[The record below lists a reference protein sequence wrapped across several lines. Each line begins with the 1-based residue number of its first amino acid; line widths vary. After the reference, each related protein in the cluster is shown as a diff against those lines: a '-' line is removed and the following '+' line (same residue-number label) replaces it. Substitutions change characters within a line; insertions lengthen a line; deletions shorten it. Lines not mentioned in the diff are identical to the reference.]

1 MTGMKLTLAVKLHP
15 SPEQADRLLRT
26 MRAFNAACDFIAE
39 RAFAERSANKVKLQK
54 LVYADV
60 RERFSLS
67 AQMAIRA
74 IAKVCEVYK
83 RDRKIKPTFRP
94 LGAIAYD
101 QRILSWKGLD
111 QVSLLTLDGREI
123 MPFVMG
129 GYQRERWQNVRGQ
142 ADLVCRDG
150 KFFLYVVVEVGEAD
164 PFEPTGWLG
173 VDLGIVNIASD
184 SDDGNHAG
192 GHLNG
197 LRARHNRIRRRLQ
210 KKGTKSARRLL
221 KRRRLKEARFAADVN
236 HRISKQLVTAAH
248 DTRRGIALEDLKGIR
263 DRVTVR
269 KRQRRKLH
277 SWAFHQLGTFV
288 SYKAKLAGVPVAF
301 VDPRDTSRQCPCCG
315 AVDKANRPVRDR
327 FVCIS
332 CGHAG
337 PADNIAARNIAG
349 RAAVMRPNAGLPE
362 AALASRLL

>member
-1 MTGMKLTLAVKLHP
+1 MKLTIAVKLHP
-15 SPEQADRLLRT
+15 SPEQAERLQRT

-39 RAFAERSANKVKLQK
+39 RAFTERSANKVKLQK

-60 RERFSLS
+60 RGRFDLS

-74 IAKVCEVYK
+74 IAKVCEAYK
-83 RDRKIKPTFRP
+83 RDRKIKPSFRP

-111 QVSLLTLDGREI
+111 RVSLLTLNGREV

-129 GYQRERWQNVRGQ
+129 GYQRERWQNIRGQ
-142 ADLVCRDG
+142 ADLAYRDG
-150 KFFLYVVVEVGEAD
+150 KFFLYVVVDVGEAD
-164 PFEPTGWLG
+164 PFDPAGWLG

-184 SDDGNHAG
+184 SDGGNYAG

-197 LRARHNRIRRRLQ
+197 LRARHDRLRRRLQ

-221 KRRRLKEARFAADVN
+221 KRRRLKEARFAAAVN
-236 HRISKQLVTAAH
+236 HRISKQLVTAAY
-248 DTRRGIALEDLKGIR
+248 DTGRGIALEDLKGIR
-263 DRVTVR
+263 ERVTVR

-288 SYKAKLAGVPVAF
+288 AYKAELAGVPVAF
-301 VDPRDTSRQCPCCG
+301 VDPRNTSRQCPCCG
-315 AVDKANRPVRDR
+315 SIDKANRPVRDR
-327 FVCIS
+327 FLCRA

-337 PADNIAARNIAG
+337 PADTIAAGNIAS
-349 RAAVMRPNAGLPE
+349 RAVVMRPDAG
-362 AALASRLL
+362 AAAMPPLASSVH

>member
-1 MTGMKLTLAVKLHP
+1 MKLTLAVKLHP

-26 MRAFNAACDFIAE
+26 MRAFNAACDFIAGQ
-39 RAFAERSANKVKLQK
+39 AFAERTANKVRLQK
-54 LVYADV
+54 LVYAET
-60 RERFSLS
+60 RGRFGLS

-74 IAKVCEVYK
+74 IAKVCEAYK
-83 RDRKIKPTFRP
+83 RDRKIKPTFKP

-101 QRILSWKGLD
+101 QRILSWKGID
-111 QVSLLTLDGREI
+111 RVSLLTLDGREV

-129 GYQRERWQNVRGQ
+129 GYQRERWKNVRGQ
-142 ADLVCRDG
+142 ADLVFRDG
-150 KFFLYVVVEVGEAD
+150 RFFLYVVVDLSEAEPFD
-164 PFEPTGWLG
+164 PSGWLG

-184 SDDGNHAG
+184 SDGGNHAG

-221 KRRRLKEARFAADVN
+221 KRRRRKEARFAADVN

-248 DTRRGIALEDLKGIR
+248 DTGRGLALEDLKGIR

-277 SWAFHQLGTFV
+277 SWAFHQLGTFI

-301 VDPRDTSRQCPCCG
+301 VDPRNTSRQCPCCG
-315 AVDKANRPVRDR
+315 SVDKANRPERDR
-327 FVCIS
+327 FLCRS

-337 PADNIAARNIAG
+337 PADTIAAINIG
-349 RAAVMRPNAGLPE
+349 RRATVMWPNAGPSG